1 MAEHDHLIKNL
12 MTLNQIIE
20 TLNRAVDVRKTLGYV
35 LTRLIELMGL
45 ETGWI
50 FLVDPTSQNRWAGK
64 GFVLAAH
71 HNLPPAMAVTRARA
85 WKGNCECQTLCLR
98 GELTNASNEVLCSR
112 LHNAPG
118 DRHDLAVHAT
128 VPLRS
133 GDNVL
138 GILNVAAP
146 EWDAFSE
153 EALVLL
159 ANVGSQMGIALERA
173 HLFELLQERRIYEH
187 GILLELSNQLL
198 RRSDLVEV
206 MNFVVENV
214 PRLLEVDAC
223 AILLPGDDPNY
234 LDFRAASGWKKDPVT
249 THRRVPLDLRS
260 GSGFVM
266 HTGEPLVV
274 EDYSVHDPTPWTA
287 PWLTAEE
294 FRGHAVIPLLVEDDP
309 IGVLMIDSKAPLRLD
324 EPRLRYARLLANQ
337 AAIAIEKARLHE
349 QERQRQRLED
359 ELSVGQQIQLGLL
372 PESLPEVEGW
382 EFAATYRPAR
392 LVGGDFYDFF
402 ELSGE
407 PGQLGLVIADVAGKG
422 VPAAIFMALSRS
434 IIRTTSISGD
444 HPAQALRRA
453 NRMIFKDS
461 RCKLFLTAF
470 YATLDLA
477 TGRLAY
483 ANAGHCRPPWVEATT
498 GQMHQLTAHG
508 TVMGVFEDIELE
520 ENEIHLA
527 PGDLI
532 VLYTDGITEAMDADE
547 QLFGEARLQEAIMSK
562 KGGSAQE
569 VLDAIIAA
577 TLDFIGDTPQADD
590 LTLFVIKRNKI
601 L

>member
-1 MAEHDHLIKNL
+1 MAEHNHLIKNL
-12 MTLNQIIE
+12 MTLNQIVE
-20 TLNRAVDVRKTLGYV
+20 TLNRAVDVRKTLGHA

-64 GFVLAAH
+64 GFVLAAY

-85 WKGNCECQTLCLR
+85 WKGNCECQSLCMR
-98 GELTNASNEVLCSR
+98 GELTNAYNEVLCSR
-112 LHNAPG
+112 LYNAPG
-118 DRHDLAVHAT
+118 DRRDLAVHAT

-138 GILNVAAP
+138 GILNVAVP

-173 HLFELLQERRIYEH
+173 HLFELLQERRIYEQ

-198 RRSDLVEV
+198 HRSDLAEI

-223 AILLPGDDPNY
+223 AILLPGDDPDY
-234 LDFRAASGWKKDPVT
+234 LDFRAASGWKKDPVV

-266 HTGEPLVV
+266 HTGEPLLV

-287 PWLTAEE
+287 PWFEAEG
-294 FRGHAVIPLLVEDDP
+294 FRGHAIIPLLVEDDP
-309 IGVLMIDSKAPLRLD
+309 IGVVMIDSRAPLRVD
-324 EPRLRYARLLANQ
+324 ETRLRYARLLANQ

-359 ELSVGQQIQLGLL
+359 ELSVGQEIQLGLL
-372 PESLPEVEGW
+372 PEGPPEVEGW

-392 LVGGDFYDFF
+392 LVGGDFYDYF

-407 PGQLGLVIADVAGKG
+407 PNQLGLVIADVAGKG
-422 VPAAIFMALSRS
+422 VPAALFMALSRS
-434 IIRTTSISGD
+434 IIRTVSISGD

-527 PGDLI
+527 SGDLI
-532 VLYTDGITEAMDADE
+532 VLYTDGITEAMDDNE
-547 QLFGEARLQEAIMSK
+547 QLFGEARLQEAIRSK
-562 KGGSAQE
+562 QGGSAQE
-569 VLDAIIAA
+569 VLDAIVAA
-577 TLDFIGDTPQADD
+577 TLGFIGDTPQADD
-590 LTLFVIKRNKI
+590 LTLFVIKRK
-601 L
+601 